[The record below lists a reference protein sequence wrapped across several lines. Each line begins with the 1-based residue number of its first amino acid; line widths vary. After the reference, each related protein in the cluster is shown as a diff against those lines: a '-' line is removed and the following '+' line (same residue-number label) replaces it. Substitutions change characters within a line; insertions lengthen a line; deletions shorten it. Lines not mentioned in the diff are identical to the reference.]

1 MPTSIPSEI
10 PVHTGPLQ
18 RQLQT
23 LIDCE
28 QRAIEKEKE
37 LTLHLT
43 ITNGELEACS
53 ATGDIGT
60 IHWSAFHSM
69 GLPSDLYTLTL
80 VASVDGA
87 PATPAISY
95 TTLDNCLHQ
104 HPTTTLP
111 FTRDIKTLHVSTPTS
126 PTLAFDTY
134 EIDGITHW
142 LDTISPITSSLD
154 NRISQL
160 FDGHDLPLQA
170 DDHAKTTTWKAF
182 EAHLHDLHNK
192 LARVQLLKERVAFR
206 YAASPDEGWFAIFGD
221 AIDFSR
227 SSLSVTTDDAYRQS
241 DLVDGQRA
249 VRDVERCLQSSRTTR
264 VAAPVEEIVRS
275 LYTSSTLEMTPKELA
290 RACDRHTTTISTLL
304 DMRGDIVGTLKER
317 RSMGTAPDHRER
329 VVTRRGVWNS
339 CYDSDP
345 HRDASIVENRVY
357 YLTLAAVDAGLRGQ
371 AALLCNLSNSLHG
384 LTQTELDIK
393 LLRYQLRQIYANNQW
408 NEIQLSSAGF
418 QRASEA
424 IDKIIALTQS
434 PANTVSEPV
443 LVDIMPFQL
452 QKRLAYNR
460 ILESF
465 ARTHLGAPDISLA
478 TNYIYTSGNCLGGKG
493 RPANPTHLRLVLRSM
508 IVADQQNRVITPLV
522 SRFLNRILSRPDLAS
537 AHDIETAVSVFH
549 ANARPFVRMA
559 LTSEP
564 THDPFHFLD
573 SQEIITGYDDCART
587 SLLIRLM
594 FNRKA
599 PRDTL

>member
-1 MPTSIPSEI
+1 MPTASISSEI

-23 LIDCE
+23 LIACE

-43 ITNGELEACS
+43 VTNGELEACS

-69 GLPSDLYTLTL
+69 GLPSDQYSLTL
-80 VASVDGA
+80 VVDGA
-87 PATPAISY
+87 TPTLSY

-104 HPTTTLP
+104 HPSTTLP
-111 FTRDIKTLHVSTPTS
+111 FTRDIKTLHVSTSTS
-126 PTLAFDTY
+126 TLATFDTY
-134 EIDGITHW
+134 EIDGVTHW
-142 LDTISPITSSLD
+142 LHTITPITSSLD

-192 LARVQLLKERVAFR
+192 LARVQLLKERVVSR
-206 YAASPDEGWFAIFGD
+206 YAASPDEGWFAVFGD

-227 SSLSVTTDDAYRQS
+227 SSLSITTDDAYRQS

-249 VRDVERCLQSSRTTR
+249 VRDVEQCLQSSRATR
-264 VAAPVEEIVRS
+264 VAAPVDEIVRS
-275 LYTSSTLEMTPKELA
+275 LYTSSTLEMTPKELT
-290 RACDRHTTTISTLL
+290 RACDRHSAIISILL

-317 RSMGTAPDHRER
+317 RSLGTAPDHRER

-339 CYDSDP
+339 CYDSEP

-371 AALLCNLSNSLHG
+371 AALLCNLSDSLHG

-408 NEIQLSSAGF
+408 NEIQLSGESF

-424 IDKIIALTQS
+424 IDKIITLTQS
-434 PANTVSEPV
+434 PTNTPVSEPV

-465 ARTHLGAPDISLA
+465 ARTHLGAPDISLT
-478 TNYIYTSGNCLGGKG
+478 TNFIYTSGTCLGAKG
-493 RPANPTHLRLVLRSM
+493 RPNNPTQLRLVLRSM

-522 SRFLNRILSRPDLAS
+522 SRFLNRIASRPDLAS
-537 AHDIETAVSVFH
+537 ADDIETAISVFH

-559 LTSEP
+559 LTSEAMP
-564 THDPFHFLD
+564 DPFHFLD
-573 SQEIITGYDDCART
+573 SPETTTGYDDCART

-594 FNRKA
+594 FHRKA